1 MKMNENKEQ
10 YVYVMSNPS
19 FTEDMLKIGW
29 TRQHPNIRANN
40 LHTSGIPTPFIVE
53 YVIITPDGS
62 KLEKQIHNHIITYRV
77 NSNREFFKISKEE
90 LTKILENDLMLELR
104 QITEI
109 SAAFDRKKSNNDKV
123 KEIELL
129 YEELKKETEDFFGKL
144 KKEKTELVIKEM
156 NNKKYVSFRDTEYNQ
171 PFLYIRHSLDNDY
184 EKHFKYVLYFINRD
198 IIEYKKMLDN
208 LIYNYKEI
216 KDMIGGKQMR
226 SDNIE
231 FKKLILKTQKDLHN
245 IRSEYVVE

>member
-1 MKMNENKEQ
+1 MNENIKQ
-10 YVYVMSNPS
+10 FVYVMSNPS
-19 FTEDMLKIGW
+19 LPDDYLKIGW
-29 TRQHPNIRANN
+29 TRKHPNIRAKD

-53 YVIITPDGS
+53 HVIITPDGS
-62 KLEKQIHNHIITYRV
+62 KLEKQIHNHLNTFRLAD
-77 NSNREFFKISKEE
+77 NREFFKISKEV
-90 LTKILENDLMLELR
+90 LTKILENDLMLELI

-109 SAAFDRKKSNNDKV
+109 PETFDRKKSNNDKV
-123 KEIELL
+123 NEIELL
-129 YEELKKETEDFFGKL
+129 YEDLKKETEDFFGKF
-144 KKEKTELVIKEM
+144 KKEKTELVIKNM

-171 PFLYIRHSLDNDY
+171 SSLHIHGLENDD
-184 EKHFKYVLYFINRD
+184 EKHFKNIFYFINRE
-198 IIEYKKMLDN
+198 IIEYKKFLDN

-216 KDMIGGKQMR
+216 KDRIGGRQMR